1 MSLNVKFNYLLMG
14 AMVIALSGYLLQTA
28 LSSHSLLAVNDN
40 YRQIIQMSTFVREVD
55 QVEKQLLA
63 LEQRLA
69 QLDQDNLDDLTA
81 MLEENKQAVLG
92 VRDADMN
99 DSPILQDFLTRAES
113 YNRLL
118 TQRLEL
124 IRQIG
129 FAGQFGLLED
139 LAQLEKEINASA
151 NLDYSFLKSA
161 RLALLDAQ
169 NDFLNAP
176 SKEKIDALH
185 ASWDDFKEKLEKLTM
200 WKLGSGEL
208 LTRYRSAFDSLSLAY
223 LENVELQKKSQ
234 GEYRQLTAVL
244 AELSAGIE
252 ARAGELERNAD
263 QYASETISTLMAL
276 TVLIA
281 LVAGT
286 GLWLVIRHIV
296 NSLRRSQQ
304 ALSLL
309 EQGDLTHRQTFS
321 EKRNDAIDR
330 LASSMNQMASK
341 WLDVVN
347 NVQRTSEDL
356 NGVVGTINEQ
366 VNKASLANN
375 DIMARTNSLAAAT
388 EEISATMKGISS
400 NTQDVNDSSTEAA
413 TETRQ
418 GAEAVTEMTGKVT
431 QTMDNM
437 DRIKA
442 SIEELASRSQEINL
456 VIDVIND
463 LANQTNL
470 LALNAA
476 IEAARAGDAG
486 RGFSV
491 VADEVRSLA
500 ESTVGA
506 TAKITDTI
514 RAFQQEARKVCEVV
528 EHGGEVLRVMFQ
540 SSEAAL
546 AGIRSI
552 ESIVSR
558 NALATQEISHAIGE
572 ITNTIDA
579 MSKDSETIAGML
591 EENTGAVEHLVSMG
605 QMVESKSRHLNRL
618 TSQFKTS

>member
-1 MSLNVKFNYLLMG
+1 MSLKVKFNYLLTG
-14 AMVIALSGYLLQTA
+14 AMVIALSGYLLQTT
-28 LSSHSLLAVNDN
+28 LSSHSMLSVNDN
-40 YRQIIQMSTFVREVD
+40 YRQIIQMNTFVREVD

-63 LEQRLA
+63 LEQRLT
-69 QLDQDNLDDLTA
+69 QLNQDNLDEFTA

-92 VRDADMN
+92 VRNADMN
-99 DSPILQDFLTRAES
+99 DNPILQDFLTRAES
-113 YNRLL
+113 YNSLL
-118 TQRLEL
+118 KQRLEL

-139 LAQLEKEINASA
+139 LAQVEKEINATA
-151 NLDYSFLKSA
+151 DLDYSFLKSA

-176 SKEKIDALH
+176 SREKIDALH

-200 WKLGSGEL
+200 WTLGSGEL
-208 LTRYRSAFDSLSLAY
+208 LTRYKSAFDSLSLAY
-223 LENVELQKKSQ
+223 LENLELQKKSQ
-234 GEYRQLTAVL
+234 GEYRQLTTVL
-244 AELSAGIE
+244 AELSASIE

-263 QYASETISTLMAL
+263 QYASETISTLMIL
-276 TVLIA
+276 TILIA
-281 LVAGT
+281 SVAGT
-286 GLWLVIRHIV
+286 SLSLVIRHIV
-296 NSLRRSQQ
+296 NSLHRSQQ

-309 EQGDLTHRQTFS
+309 EQGVLTHRQTFS

-388 EEISATMKGISS
+388 EEISVTMKGISS
-400 NTQDVNDSSTEAA
+400 NTQEVNDSSAEAA
-413 TETRQ
+413 SETRQ
-418 GAEAVTEMTGKVT
+418 GAEAVTEMAGKVT
-431 QTMDNM
+431 QTMENM
-437 DRIKA
+437 DRIKV
-442 SIEELASRSQEINL
+442 SVEELASRSQEINL

-500 ESTVGA
+500 KSTVGA

-514 RAFQQEARKVCEVV
+514 RTFQQESRKVCGIV
-528 EHGGEVLRVMFQ
+528 EHGGEVLQVMFQ

-552 ESIVSR
+552 ECIVNR
-558 NALATQEISHAIGE
+558 NSLATQEISHAIGE
-572 ITNTIDA
+572 ITNTIDV

-591 EENTGAVEHLVSMG
+591 QENAGAVEHLVSMG